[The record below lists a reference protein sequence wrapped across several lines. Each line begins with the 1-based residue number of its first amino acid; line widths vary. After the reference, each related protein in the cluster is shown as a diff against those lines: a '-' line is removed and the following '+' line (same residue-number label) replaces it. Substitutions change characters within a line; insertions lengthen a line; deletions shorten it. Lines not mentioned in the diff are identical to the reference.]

1 MKSLLFISTFLLCI
15 SGVQAAS
22 TLYETQFHQTSI
34 TTGSDFLEDASVTLT
49 TPSTALSNNLAADLL
64 VPNLQ
69 MNGNE
74 TGWTVTFSFTATQDI
89 VLSSLSLGF
98 QFVNASGERHS
109 NTDTKA
115 GTATVT
121 LTAGDSSATADLS
134 FERVQADK
142 DGTPTADIQEASF
155 NTPVTV
161 SAGETF
167 TLTVNAKAPNTG
179 GTFLGLS
186 QLNLQGDTVP
196 EPARP
201 PSACL
206 AWPPC
211 FCAAGYNRKSVE
223 VLIFS
228 SVRTGLFP
236 ETALFFVEK
245 SSQLPETF
253 LSASS

>member
-142 DGTPTADIQEASF
+142 DGTPTADIQEASC
-155 NTPVTV
+155 
-161 SAGETF
+161 
-167 TLTVNAKAPNTG
+167 
-179 GTFLGLS
+179 
-186 QLNLQGDTVP
+186 
-196 EPARP
+196 RCP
-201 PSACL
+201 PGYSLFYAADEYRGAC
-206 AWPPC
+206 
-211 FCAAGYNRKSVE
+211 
-223 VLIFS
+223 S
-228 SVRTGLFP
+228 SY
-236 ETALFFVEK
+236 
-245 SSQLPETF
+245 
-253 LSASS
+253 

>member
-196 EPARP
+196 EPA

-223 VLIFS
+223 ILIFS

>member
-49 TPSTALSNNLAADLL
+49 NNLAADLL

-196 EPARP
+196 EPATA
-201 PSACL
+201 SL
-206 AWPPC
+206 SLLGM
-211 FCAAGYNRKSVE
+211 AALLLRRRV
-223 VLIFS
+223 
-228 SVRTGLFP
+228 
-236 ETALFFVEK
+236 
-245 SSQLPETF
+245 
-253 LSASS
+253 